1 MFTKQDSNRRDLCT
15 VSMLGPVASVS
26 CELRAGQAVV
36 VQKMTVVIV
45 IKDAENEAGRYLI
58 SV

>member
-1 MFTKQDSNRRDLCT
+1 MFTKQDSNRRI
-15 VSMLGPVASVS
+15 